1 MAIIRLKELKEM
13 SNEALDKKIIEL
25 KKELMKARTQ
35 ILGKQVPDKLGRI
48 KEMKKVIARI
58 KTIKT
63 IRGVKK

>member
-1 MAIIRLKELKEM
+1 MVIIRLKDLRNM
-13 SNEALDKKIIEL
+13 NDEALEKKIVEL

-58 KTIKT
+58 KTIRT
-63 IRGVKK
+63 IRGVRK